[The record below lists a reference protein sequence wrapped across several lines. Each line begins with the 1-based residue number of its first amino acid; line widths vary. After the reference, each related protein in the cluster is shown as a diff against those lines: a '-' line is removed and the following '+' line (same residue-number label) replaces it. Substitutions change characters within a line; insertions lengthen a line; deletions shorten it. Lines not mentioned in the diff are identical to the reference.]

1 MMVIT
6 EISASDCRRILTVTY
21 VLITWEPDLGSAAL
35 WGRAD
40 SRIAGIPAPSV
51 STITWMIATTKK
63 NRPYKV
69 YFFSPSKQSLL
80 CRRKEDCKMVK
91 KDRLINRDVAK
102 DMREL
107 YRKGWSPREICL
119 LYQDRSKLD
128 NVEKFVMR
136 ALKPL
141 FS

>member
-1 MMVIT
+1 
-6 EISASDCRRILTVTY
+6 
-21 VLITWEPDLGSAAL
+21 
-35 WGRAD
+35 
-40 SRIAGIPAPSV
+40 
-51 STITWMIATTKK
+51 
-63 NRPYKV
+63 
-69 YFFSPSKQSLL
+69 
-80 CRRKEDCKMVK
+80 MVK